1 MFGGSLPQAWPTAA
15 VALQFADGFLDA
27 YRSAWK
33 QAEILFDCLDAHP
46 AFRIE
51 RIPNGTHIVRLH
63 VTGTNLASFR
73 DTLSQRHIHLPP
85 VPVRQNV
92 VPLRINPS
100 LNRSSGKDIAQ
111 TFVAA
116 L

>member
-1 MFGGSLPQAWPTAA
+1 

-27 YRSAWK
+27 YRSAWA
-33 QAEILFDCLDAHP
+33 QAETLFNCLDTHP

-73 DTLSQRHIHLPP
+73 DTLSQQQIHLPQAP
-85 VPVRQNV
+85 AGQDY

-111 TFVAA
+111 AFIAA
-116 L
+116 R